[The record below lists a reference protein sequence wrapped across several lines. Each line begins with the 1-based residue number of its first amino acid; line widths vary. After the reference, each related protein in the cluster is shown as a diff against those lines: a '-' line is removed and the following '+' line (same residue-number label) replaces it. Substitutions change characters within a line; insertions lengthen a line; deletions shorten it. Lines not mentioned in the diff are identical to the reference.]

1 MDAVQQGR
9 GGPGF
14 LEELEY
20 DETAI
25 DMAAKV
31 LLVGGD
37 PIYAINIKDQT
48 EFTILEV
55 IVDRASEFQEVRDK
69 NLATDMA
76 NKVAKIMRVR

>member
-1 MDAVQQGR
+1 
-9 GGPGF
+9 
-14 LEELEY
+14 
-20 DETAI
+20 
-25 DMAAKV
+25 MAAKV

-76 NKVAKIMRVR
+76 NKVAKSMRPR

>member
-1 MDAVQQGR
+1 MDAVVQGR
-9 GGPGF
+9 GGSGF

-55 IVDRASEFQEVRDK
+55 IVDRASEFREVERK
-69 NLATDMA
+69 NLSTEIA
-76 NKVAKIMRVR
+76 NKVAKATGPR